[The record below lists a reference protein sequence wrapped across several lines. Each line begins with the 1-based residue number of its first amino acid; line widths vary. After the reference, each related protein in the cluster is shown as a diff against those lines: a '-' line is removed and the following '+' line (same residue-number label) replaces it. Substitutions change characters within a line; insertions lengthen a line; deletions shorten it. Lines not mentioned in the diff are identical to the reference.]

1 MQMKWVGHKFKTD
14 QGRLLKHGTFLHRV
28 LGKIKACAL
37 KPSKLYSAQF
47 KPDKKRKQQKTKTNE
62 SFQPCTPVKVKNSAL
77 NTPLNPGNYNPT
89 TKTLQP
95 VLAFLATPPPPPQ
108 ASHSPYPSCNC
119 RCHDLLPP
127 TTTEQR
133 NCTQSKLKRLH
144 I

>member
-95 VLAFLATPPPPPQ
+95 VLAFLATPPTPPP
-108 ASHSPYPSCNC
+108 SFS
-119 RCHDLLPP
+119 
-127 TTTEQR
+127 
-133 NCTQSKLKRLH
+133 
-144 I
+144 

>member
-95 VLAFLATPPPPPQ
+95 VLAFLATPHPPPK
-108 ASHSPYPSCNC
+108 
-119 RCHDLLPP
+119 LLIALILPVTVDAMIYFPP
-127 TTTEQR
+127 LQ
-133 NCTQSKLKRLH
+133 QSKEIAHKAS
-144 I
+144 